1 MDIISKKVLLD
12 SDKKFYKGNMHCH
25 TTISDGNLSPEEI
38 KDLYKSNGY
47 NFVAFT
53 DHEVTVNHADLDDDN
68 FIAITS
74 QELTIKEFP
83 NISTGS
89 NKKMK
94 VCHLNI
100 YSKSQDNTLHICY
113 DPILDKYSKGE
124 FRKSI
129 KKLGGDYTRVY
140 TAECINEIIRT
151 ANENGFFVCYNHP
164 RWSLENYRQY
174 SNYDGLWAVEIVN
187 NSCISG
193 GLYEYNINVFDDF
206 LRDGKRIFA
215 SCGDDNH
222 NGRKDYFGAFV
233 MVNTESLSYDNII
246 DGLLKGNFYSSTGP
260 QIYSLYVENGYVH
273 IECSNAKHIHYSTEG
288 RRAAFAD
295 ADGDGYINS
304 AKFKIDET
312 DGYFRLDVIDE
323 HGNRAN
329 TQGYFLD
336 NF

>member
-12 SDKKFYKGNMHCH
+12 SGKNFYKGNMHCH
-25 TTISDGNLSPEEI
+25 TTISDGNFTPEQI
-38 KDLYKSNGY
+38 KELYKSNGY
-47 NFVAFT
+47 SFVAFT
-53 DHEVTVNHADLDDDN
+53 DHEVTVNHSDLDDDD
-68 FIAITS
+68 FLAITS
-74 QELTIKEFP
+74 QELTIKEIH
-83 NISTGS
+83 NVSTGE

-113 DPILDKYSKGE
+113 DPVLDKYSKGE
-124 FRKSI
+124 FREKI
-129 KKLGGDYTRVY
+129 NKLGGDYVREY
-140 TAECINEIIRT
+140 TTECINEIIRT

-174 SNYDGLWAVEIVN
+174 SNYEGLWGVEILN
-187 NSCISG
+187 NCCHSG
-193 GLYEYNINVFDDF
+193 GLYEYNINVYDDF
-206 LRDGKRIFA
+206 LRDGKRVFA

-222 NGRKDYFGAFV
+222 NSRDDSCGAFV
-233 MVNTESLSYDNII
+233 MVNADNLTYDNII
-246 DGLLKGNFYSSTGP
+246 EGLLKGNFYSSSGP
-260 QIYSLYVENGYVH
+260 EIYNLYVENGYVY

-288 RRAAFAD
+288 RRVAFAD
-295 ADGDGYINS
+295 SDKNGYINS
-304 AKFKIDET
+304 AKFQIDES

-323 HGNRAN
+323 HGKRAN